1 MLKTI
6 KITKKGPLKIW
17 EHKTHSQRAAK
28 KFDIEFWKQAGP
40 QARFEAA
47 WGMIGDFFK
56 IRGKNAPKLRL
67 RRSVQNIEW
76 LQD

>member
-6 KITKKGPLKIW
+6 KITKKGKLKIW
-17 EHKTHSQRAAK
+17 EHKTTSHRAAK
-28 KFDIEFWKQAGP
+28 KFDIEFWKQVGP

-47 WGMIGDFFK
+47 WGMLGDFFK
-56 IRGKNAPKLRL
+56 IRGENAPKLRL